1 MAVRCAAV
9 VVGVWGCRDIIF
21 EEALDITGGGDR
33 MAGPTV
39 LAPIMPPSP
48 PSFRFYLNL
57 NMWRW
62 QGFEGYQTR
71 LRFTDRSNSSN

>member
-1 MAVRCAAV
+1 MGAVVITSVSPLAVRCAAV
-9 VVGVWGCRDIIF
+9 VVGVRGCRDVIF

-48 PSFRFYLNL
+48 PAP
-57 NMWRW
+57 
-62 QGFEGYQTR
+62 
-71 LRFTDRSNSSN
+71 NSTHLSDYGVSSRVP